1 MENLQHQFNR
11 YFVDNGATEWWLTG
25 LKTTLLVTVI
35 ALCIGVVLGLLI
47 ALIRSTHEQTGK
59 LKLLNIVARV
69 YLTIIRGTPSMIQI
83 LFFYSVIFAT
93 VNLNNIVIGGIAFG
107 INSGAYVYDLVSA
120 AEIFRSGIMSVDKGQ
135 TEAGR
140 SLGLN
145 SAQTMRLI
153 IIPQA
158 FKNVLPALINEMIVL
173 LKETAIIGYIG
184 TIDITKAATLVQ
196 SRTYDALVPLLS
208 AAIFYLILVMIL
220 TYFMGKLER
229 RLRKSDH

>member
-1 MENLQHQFNR
+1 MCHMENLHHQFNR

-25 LKTTLLVTVI
+25 LKTTLLVTVL

-107 INSGAYVYDLVSA
+107 INSGAYV

-173 LKETAIIGYIG
+173 LKETA
-184 TIDITKAATLVQ
+184 
-196 SRTYDALVPLLS
+196 SS
-208 AAIFYLILVMIL
+208 AISEPLILQRQRPWYRAVRTMHWFRFFPQRSFI
-220 TYFMGKLER
+220 
-229 RLRKSDH
+229 

>member
-107 INSGAYVYDLVSA
+107 INSGAYV
-120 AEIFRSGIMSVDKGQ
+120 AEIFRSGIMYVDKGQ

>member
-1 MENLQHQFNR
+1 MENLHHQFNR

-25 LKTTLLVTVI
+25 LKTTLLVTVL

-107 INSGAYVYDLVSA
+107 INSGAYV
-120 AEIFRSGIMSVDKGQ
+120 AEIFRSGIMSGDKGQ

>member
-107 INSGAYVYDLVSA
+107 INSGAYV

-173 LKETAIIGYIG
+173 LKETAIIGYFG

>member
-1 MENLQHQFNR
+1 MENLHHQFNR

-25 LKTTLLVTVI
+25 LKTTLLVTVL

-107 INSGAYVYDLVSA
+107 INSGAYV

-196 SRTYDALVPLLS
+196 SRTYDALVLLLS

>member
-1 MENLQHQFNR
+1 MENLQHQLNR

-107 INSGAYVYDLVSA
+107 INSGAYV

-173 LKETAIIGYIG
+173 LKETASIGYIG
-184 TIDITKAATLVQ
+184 SIDITKAATLVQ

>member
-107 INSGAYVYDLVSA
+107 INSGAYV

-184 TIDITKAATLVQ
+184 TIDITKGATLVQ

>member
-1 MENLQHQFNR
+1 MENLQHQLNR

-107 INSGAYVYDLVSA
+107 INSGAYV
-120 AEIFRSGIMSVDKGQ
+120 AEIFRSGVMSVDKGQ